1 MLKEEENPKKEK
13 IPNEKPYPEGD
24 VLNEYFRYSILQRS
38 EETLKAHQAIRAML
52 MEIIKKDELDGE
64 QNVSKK

>member
-24 VLNEYFRYSILQRS
+24 VLEEYFRASILRRS
-38 EETLKAHQAIRAML
+38 EETREAHQTIRAML

-64 QNVSKK
+64 QNVSGK

>member
-13 IPNEKPYPEGD
+13 ISNEKPYPEGD

>member
-24 VLNEYFRYSILQRS
+24 VLNEYFRYSILQKS
-38 EETLKAHQAIRAML
+38 EETLKAHQTIRAML

>member
-1 MLKEEENPKKEK
+1 MLKEEESPKKEK

>member
-13 IPNEKPYPEGD
+13 VSNEKPYPEGD
-24 VLNEYFRYSILQRS
+24 VLEEHFRASILRRS
-38 EETLKAHQAIRAML
+38 EEAREAHQTIRTML
-52 MEIIKKDELDGE
+52 MEILKKDKLDGE